1 MKKAIPYIC
10 FGIALVAIIM
20 LMNSISQMEE
30 TGLKLMSRAHLLYA
44 IIFTISFM
52 IGVSL
57 VMKEN
62 K

>member
-10 FGIALVAIIM
+10 FAIALVAIIM
-20 LMNSISQMEE
+20 LMNSISNMED
-30 TGLKLMSRAHLLYA
+30 TGLKLMNRWHLLYA
-44 IIFTISFM
+44 VVFTISFM

>member
-10 FGIALVAIIM
+10 FGIALVAIIL
-20 LMNSISQMEE
+20 LMNSVSNMEE
-30 TGLKLMSRAHLLYA
+30 TGLKLVNRTHMLYA
-44 IIFTISFM
+44 LIFTVSFM

-57 VMKEN
+57 IMKQN